1 MTFKYTYRFSLLLI
15 SLALASCTTPP
26 FNLKGADLNT
36 VPQQT
41 LDDSSSLN
49 KRVVWGGL
57 IVGMRNDK
65 DSSTIEVLSYPLD
78 SNSEPRRSSNAQ
90 GRFLI
95 KQDGYIEPASHSPG
109 RWISAIGTVAGSQ
122 KGKVGEADY
131 RYPVMRAENSHLW
144 SESSSESNVQTR
156 FSIGIGIH
164 R

>member
-1 MTFKYTYRFSLLLI
+1 MTHKYRSLFNLAVI
-15 SLALASCTTPP
+15 SLMLAGCASPP
-26 FNLKGADLNT
+26 FNLEGANLNS

-41 LDDSSSLN
+41 LDDSASQD

-57 IVGMRNDK
+57 IVGMRNGK
-65 DSSTIEVLSYPLD
+65 DSSIIEVLSYPLD

-95 KQDGYIEPASHSPG
+95 KQDGYLEPASYAAG
-109 RWISAIGTVAGSQ
+109 RWISAIGSVQGSQ

-131 RYPVMRAENSHLW
+131 LYPVMSAENTHLW
-144 SESSSESNVQTR
+144 PESSSDSGVQTR

>member
-1 MTFKYTYRFSLLLI
+1 MTYKNTHRLTIVLI
-15 SLALASCTTPP
+15 SLILVGCTTPP
-26 FNLKGADLNT
+26 FNLEGVHQNI

-57 IVGMRNDK
+57 IVGMRNFK

-95 KQDGYIEPASHSPG
+95 KQEGYVEPASHTPG
-109 RWISAIGTVAGSQ
+109 RWISAIGTVDASQ

-131 RYPVMRAENSHLW
+131 LYPVMRAENTHLW

-156 FSIGIGIH
+156 FSIGVGIH